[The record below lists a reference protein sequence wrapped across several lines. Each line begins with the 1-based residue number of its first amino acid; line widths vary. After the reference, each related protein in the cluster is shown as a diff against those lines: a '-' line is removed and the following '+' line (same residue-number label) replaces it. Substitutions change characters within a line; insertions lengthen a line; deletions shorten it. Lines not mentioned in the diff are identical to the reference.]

1 MAPNH
6 TPRDIVPQKMEEYPV
21 KRLFCLL
28 SVATLSLALVACGE
42 RQQAP
47 EVAKPSAQPAPAAA
61 IDAASP
67 AKSGKVIEAMNAAG
81 YTYVHVDTGTEQF
94 WAAAPETAVAVGD
107 TVAVPEGMPMANFQS
122 KALNRTFDV
131 VYFVPGVMVNG
142 IATGSATGMP
152 SGHPPMGGVAAQPGA
167 AATPPVTTG
176 KPKVTTPA
184 DISFKGIA
192 KANQSVADIY
202 VNKTELAGKSVQV
215 RGKVVKFSPDIMGKN
230 WLHVQDGSGQPG
242 SNDLTVT
249 TLATAKI
256 GDTVLVSGNLTVGK
270 DFGYG
275 YQYDVIIEDAKV
287 TKE

>member
-1 MAPNH
+1 MFVWCAAPNH
-6 TPRDIVPQKMEEYPV
+6 TPRDIVPQTMEEHPV

-47 EVAKPSAQPAPAAA
+47 EVAQPSAQPAPAAA

-67 AKSGKVIEAMNAAG
+67 AKSGKVIETMNAAG

-94 WAAAPETAVAVGD
+94 WAAAPETAVKVGD
-107 TVAVPEGMPMANFQS
+107 TVGVPEGMPMANFQS

-131 VYFVPGVMVNG
+131 VYFVPALITEGGGLPGAPV
-142 IATGSATGMP
+142 SMP
-152 SGHPPMGGVAAQPGA
+152 AGHPPTVNGMADSPGA
-167 AATPPVTTG
+167 
-176 KPKVTTPA
+176 PKVTAPA
-184 DISFKGIA
+184 EVTLKGIA
-192 KANQSVADIY
+192 KADQTVADIY
-202 VNKTELAGKSVQV
+202 AQKTELAGKPVKV
-215 RGKVVKFSPDIMGKN
+215 RGKVVKFSSGIMGKN
-230 WLHVQDGSGQPG
+230 WVHLQDGSGQPG

-249 TLATAKI
+249 TLATANI